1 MVNENIHS
9 LMSDPVLLNQDTLSD
24 LETLVKKYPYF
35 QTGRMLHLKN
45 LQTINDTRFSNELK
59 KTALYVG
66 DRNKLF
72 HYIEGEPL
80 KIRKE
85 HYQRQDQS
93 ASAGR
98 TIALIDAFLSDKKN
112 TSTEV
117 EKEIEQPAKIS
128 GNIPLPK
135 KMLASYDYLTFL
147 LTSHENE
154 PENKHEN
161 EQKHEPEEKKD
172 PPKEPVRLQHQ
183 ELIDNFISENKEG
196 EKIYIK
202 PPTEDVY
209 NKNIDNQK
217 EKEEKEEFFSVTLAK
232 IYIKQKRYEKA
243 LEIIRKLN
251 LKFPEKNA
259 FFADQIRFLE
269 LLIANTKTI

>member
-1 MVNENIHS
+1 MISENLHS
-9 LMSDPVLLNQDTLSD
+9 LMNNPVLLTRDTLSD
-24 LETLVKKYPYF
+24 LEGLIKTYPYF

-45 LQTINDTRFSNELK
+45 LQTTNDVRFSNEMK

-80 KIRKE
+80 RITKDSSRN
-85 HYQRQDQS
+85 QDKS
-93 ASAGR
+93 DSAGR
-98 TIALIDAFLSDKKN
+98 TIALIDSFLSDKNN
-112 TSTEV
+112 TLPSPAPE
-117 EKEIEQPAKIS
+117 EKIEQSTKIS

-147 LTSHENE
+147 LTSHESE
-154 PENKHEN
+154 TEKEKGE
-161 EQKHEPEEKKD
+161 EQ
-172 PPKEPVRLQHQ
+172 PKEPARFQHQ

-196 EKIYIK
+196 EKIFIK
-202 PPTEDVY
+202 PLPEND
-209 NKNIDNQK
+209 NKENIGMQK
-217 EKEEKEEFFSVTLAK
+217 EKEEKEEFFSETLAK

-243 LEIIRKLN
+243 LDIIRKLY
-251 LKFPEKNA
+251 LKYPEKNA

-269 LLIANTKTI
+269 LLIANTKTT